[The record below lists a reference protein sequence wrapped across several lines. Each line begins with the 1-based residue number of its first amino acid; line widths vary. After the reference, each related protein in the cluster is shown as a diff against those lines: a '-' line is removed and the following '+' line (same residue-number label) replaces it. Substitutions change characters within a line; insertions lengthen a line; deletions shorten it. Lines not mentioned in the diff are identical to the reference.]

1 MQDHRIQPLVAISAL
16 RRLLQDPEK
25 TEEVFV
31 ILRALTGRSVLNAF
45 KRFKSTPT
53 GQAILTEERDL
64 VALLDDRQALSA
76 LPEGS
81 LGRAYLQFVEREAI
95 SAGGLIEASE
105 RDLDFADADF
115 ERFANRMR
123 DQHDL
128 WHVLTGYGRDT
139 FGEACLLAFT
149 YAQTN
154 NRGIAFIALAGM
166 FKLSRAIG
174 GSVRSAMWQ
183 AYRAGKRASWLPA
196 EDWESRLGQP
206 LEAVRKELELLL
218 LNDTERYS
226 KRYPR
231 PLRPNIFSKSL
242 CRESTPPSDFWIADS
257 YLSFWLGRPRGL
269 TFAAFALDYYRPQDL
284 IALNLN
290 QPYF

>member
-16 RRLLQDPEK
+16 RRLLEDPEK

-45 KRFKSTPT
+45 NRFKSMPT
-53 GQAILTEERDL
+53 GQAILTEKRDL

-154 NRGIAFIALAGM
+154 NRGIAFIAIAGM

-196 EDWESRLGQP
+196 EDWESRLEQP
-206 LEAVRKELELLL
+206 LEAVRKELGIAPP
-218 LNDTERYS
+218 ERY
-226 KRYPR
+226 RAVLEALP
-231 PLRPNIFSKSL
+231 
-242 CRESTPPSDFWIADS
+242 
-257 YLSFWLGRPRGL
+257 
-269 TFAAFALDYYRPQDL
+269 AAA
-284 IALNLN
+284 
-290 QPYF
+290 